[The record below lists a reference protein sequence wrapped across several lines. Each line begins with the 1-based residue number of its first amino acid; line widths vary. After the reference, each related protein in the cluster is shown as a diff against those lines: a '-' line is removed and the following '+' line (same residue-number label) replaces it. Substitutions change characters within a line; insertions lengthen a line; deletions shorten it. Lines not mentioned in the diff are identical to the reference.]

1 MPKAHGVA
9 RPRPPG
15 EGASL
20 EGGEGPTG
28 CDNRRFHFG
37 PSHVYLGG
45 NTMTRLTLPAAVL
58 AALVPFVATGAPSL
72 PDDSP
77 GPADIPA
84 IDFANME
91 APPTGVPRSCAQD
104 AVAEGEPSGAAAES
118 DDDPAVKA
126 EVEAESRELEDLQEV
141 EAQVG
146 VGGEEPPATSPAQA
160 PASSEGRIAGLPEI
174 DHDLAKLQ
182 AEFDIPIDVND
193 AVVQWVRFFQNPL
206 MRKHFAKWLS
216 RYGRYEARYRAILK
230 ENGLPEDTIFLAM
243 IESGFANFAYSR
255 ARASGPWQFIGPTGR
270 TFGLQQDFW
279 VDERRDPEK
288 AANAAARYLKLLRE
302 QTGDWRL
309 AWAGYNAGVGRI
321 YRAQAKGVNDF
332 WEMTKGRHLR
342 KETKGYVPKLMAAA
356 IVTKHREAF
365 GFGDDVIERISWIET
380 DEVQLNGSVLLDV
393 VARAAGVD
401 KRDLM
406 ELNPEL
412 RRAVTPPRPFKLKLP
427 KGSAETFAE
436 NWPAMEGRARA
447 NFAGHVVRRGDT
459 LGAIALRFGT
469 QVEGIMSLNGLTS
482 TRRLRVGQELL
493 IPVARG
499 QRAEIAAKPEPARP
513 AAIASRAAAPAVAPK
528 LAGTPIMEPAGY
540 RPPPRPISGT
550 RHVVQ
555 DGDTLWSISQRIG
568 VDLDTLCR
576 WNNISNPRRFTLKI
590 GSELVVKAGG

>member
-1 MPKAHGVA
+1 
-9 RPRPPG
+9 
-15 EGASL
+15 
-20 EGGEGPTG
+20 
-28 CDNRRFHFG
+28 
-37 PSHVYLGG
+37 
-45 NTMTRLTLPAAVL
+45 MTRLPIPAAVL
-58 AALVPFVATGAPSL
+58 VALLPFTASASLAPV
-72 PDDSP
+72 D
-77 GPADIPA
+77 
-84 IDFANME
+84 E
-91 APPTGVPRSCAQD
+91 APAAADVPAVGVADMELPRPALPPSCAIEVREPG
-104 AVAEGEPSGAAAES
+104 VALGPGADAAAEVNQPATEPATAAADT
-118 DDDPAVKA
+118 DDDPAVKE
-126 EVEAESRELEDLQEV
+126 EVDAESRELEDV
-141 EAQVG
+141 EKAAEAAG
-146 VGGEEPPATSPAQA
+146 VGEVAA
-160 PASSEGRIAGLPEI
+160 PAAVATDAAGADAERIPLLPEL
-174 DHDLAKLQ
+174 DHGLARLQ
-182 AEFDIPIDVND
+182 AEFDIPIDVNE
-193 AVVQWVRFFQNPL
+193 AVAQWVRFFQGPY

-216 RYGRYEARYRAILK
+216 RYTRYEARYRAILK
-230 ENGLPEDTIFLAM
+230 ENGLPEDTVFLAM

-255 ARASGPWQFIGPTGR
+255 ARASGPWQFIAPTGR

-321 YRAQAKGVNDF
+321 YRAQAKGVSDF

-365 GFGDDVIERISWIET
+365 GFGDEEVEKLSWIET
-380 DEVQLNGSVLLDV
+380 DEVKLNGSVLLDV

-401 KRDLM
+401 KRELM

-412 RRAVTPPRPFKLKLP
+412 RRAVTPPRPFTLKLP
-427 KGSAETFAE
+427 KGSAETFAQ
-436 NWPAMEGRARA
+436 NWPSMEGRARA

-469 QVEGIMSLNGLTS
+469 QVEGIMQLNGLSS
-482 TRRLRVGQELL
+482 TRRLRIGQELL

-499 QRAEIAAKPEPARP
+499 QRAEAIAAKPEPARP
-513 AAIASRAAAPAVAPK
+513 ATIAARPAASPTSTK
-528 LAGTPIMEPAGY
+528 LAGTPIMDPAGY
-540 RPPPRPISGT
+540 RPPAPPIQGG

-568 VDLDTLCR
+568 VDLETLCR

-590 GSELVVKAGG
+590 GTALVVKAGG